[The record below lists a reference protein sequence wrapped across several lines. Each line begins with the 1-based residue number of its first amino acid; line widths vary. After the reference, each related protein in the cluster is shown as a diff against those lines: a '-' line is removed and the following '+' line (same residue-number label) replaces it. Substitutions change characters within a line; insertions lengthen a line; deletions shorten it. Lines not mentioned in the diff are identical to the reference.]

1 MINTSRRNQKL
12 YVQFGSLEEAYNF
25 AEVVLMAIKAEML
38 IPTTS
43 KETSRHHHVLLYF
56 FRALKMIRARTAKK
70 A

>member
-1 MINTSRRNQKL
+1 M

-25 AEVVLMAIKAEML
+25 AEVVLMAIKAEIL

-43 KETSRHHHVLLYF
+43 KKPRHHHVLLYF